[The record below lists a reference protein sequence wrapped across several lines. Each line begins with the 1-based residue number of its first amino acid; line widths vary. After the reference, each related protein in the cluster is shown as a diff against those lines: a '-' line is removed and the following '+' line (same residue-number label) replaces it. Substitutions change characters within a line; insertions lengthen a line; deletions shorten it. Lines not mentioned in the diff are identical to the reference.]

1 MKNQKILIVFVA
13 IAFLFSCK
21 PATTPTKKEITIFY
35 TNDEHG
41 WMEPTSKYDGAAGL
55 SGLWKTKEGYDGSD
69 SYLILSGGDMW
80 TGPAISTWFRGE
92 SMVEVMNKMGYDAA
106 AIGNHEFDFKVDT
119 LNKRLQQMNFPL
131 LSANI
136 VEKGTENIP
145 AFAKPYIIKE
155 AAGIKIGIIGLSSL
169 STPHTTFPDYVA
181 DYEFTPYAE
190 AIDKYA
196 PMAQNEGAEIII
208 IIGHICKN
216 EMEGLVNTAKKYDIP
231 LIGGGHCH
239 QTVLETVDNV
249 LLVQSGAE
257 MRAYVK
263 VQLQYHGSGKSAEII
278 STEVVQNQGG
288 TPDTEVQAIVGY
300 WQTKTQE
307 ALSEEI
313 GYCSESIGESS
324 VAMSNLVCDSWLQTF
339 PDADVSITNSGGIR
353 QDIDQGTINLATI
366 VGLLPFQNTIYEL
379 DLTGTELIDCID
391 NYLIGGMTTIGGYS
405 LADGTQIYA
414 DTVYSVL
421 TTDYLY
427 SADGD
432 FSKYDPEPD
441 NTSVNYRQPLID
453 MIKSLN
459 TNSQNPLNNY
469 LDNTRR
475 R

>member
-1 MKNQKILIVFVA
+1 
-13 IAFLFSCK
+13 
-21 PATTPTKKEITIFY
+21 
-35 TNDEHG
+35 
-41 WMEPTSKYDGAAGL
+41 
-55 SGLWKTKEGYDGSD
+55 
-69 SYLILSGGDMW
+69 
-80 TGPAISTWFRGE
+80 
-92 SMVEVMNKMGYDAA
+92 MVEVMNKMGYDAA

-181 DYEFTPYAE
+181 DYEFTPYDE